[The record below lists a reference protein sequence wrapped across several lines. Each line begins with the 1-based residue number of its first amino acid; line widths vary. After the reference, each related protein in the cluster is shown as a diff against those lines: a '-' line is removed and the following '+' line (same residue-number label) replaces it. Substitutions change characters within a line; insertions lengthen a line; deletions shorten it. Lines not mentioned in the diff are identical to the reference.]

1 MMAIC
6 SRCKVSSRDSTA
18 LIMNAATL
26 RNTTGKPMDIVV
38 STRISSETRMC
49 EG

>member
-1 MMAIC
+1 MAIC

-18 LIMNAATL
+18 LVMKAATL
-26 RNTTGKPMDIVV
+26 RNTTGKPIEIVS
-38 STRISSETRMC
+38 STRISSDTRMC